1 MSPHAISPA
10 ERRREGAPRLRMVVE
25 RAADI
30 AVVRRRIRDLI
41 GVDMSPG
48 RRSDAMLAVT
58 ELVTNSLVH
67 AGPGPVTLYAWLDAN
82 RLRVEVHDAGPGLP
96 PGQGWTLP
104 GDGMTIGGRGLA
116 LVRMVSE
123 RCGHRAAPWA
133 SVWFEM
139 DLATGGN
146 GRH

>member
-1 MSPHAISPA
+1 MTPHAITPA
-10 ERRREGAPRLRMVVE
+10 ERRRLGAPRLRIAVE
-25 RAADI
+25 GAGDI
-30 AVVRRRIRDLI
+30 ATVRRRVHDLI
-41 GVDMSPG
+41 GGALSPG
-48 RRSDAMLAVT
+48 RRSDAILAAT

-67 AGPGPVTLYAWLDAN
+67 AGPGPVTVYVWLDAN
-82 RLRVEVHDAGPGLP
+82 RFRLEVHDAGPGIP
-96 PGQGWTLP
+96 AGQAWTLP
-104 GDGMTIGGRGLA
+104 GNGMTVGGRGLA

-139 DLATGGN
+139 DVDDRGD